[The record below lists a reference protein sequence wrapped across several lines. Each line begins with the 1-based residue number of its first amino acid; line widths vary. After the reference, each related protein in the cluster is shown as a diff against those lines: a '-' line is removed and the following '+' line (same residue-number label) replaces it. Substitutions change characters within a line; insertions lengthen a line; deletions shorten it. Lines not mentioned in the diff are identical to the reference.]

1 MKKTSLIFLVIFF
14 LTLTGCS
21 LFGTK
26 KEFNEHR
33 PVVTEPTSIETQ
45 LTTNTLL
52 EDKVDYSVF
61 YVTTIQGETEIV
73 TSDSLNTQ
81 EINENNSFGNL
92 Q

>member
-14 LTLTGCS
+14 LMLTGCS

-33 PVVTEPTSIETQ
+33 PIVTEPTSIETQ

-92 Q
+92 K